1 MDTRKIV
8 RDQFDPI
15 KIKNTYGH
23 SQPIIKT
30 HFSNVKNRIPYLLM
44 KRIEKYFFS
53 YIFQHLPIRFRSRL
67 SCSKH
72 GILIDDYVLLLVYNR
87 SFCNRYVSQ

>member
-8 RDQFDPI
+8 KDQFDPI

-30 HFSNVKNRIPYLLM
+30 HFSNVKNRI
-44 KRIEKYFFS
+44 EF
-53 YIFQHLPIRFRSRL
+53 
-67 SCSKH
+67 
-72 GILIDDYVLLLVYNR
+72 LLVKHEANII
-87 SFCNRYVSQ
+87 RYEIQRKKFL

>member
-8 RDQFDPI
+8 KDQFDPI

-30 HFSNVKNRIPYLLM
+30 HFSNVKD
-44 KRIEKYFFS
+44 RIEF
-53 YIFQHLPIRFRSRL
+53 
-67 SCSKH
+67 
-72 GILIDDYVLLLVYNR
+72 LLVKDEANII
-87 SFCNRYVSQ
+87 RYEIFIENISVAIQSNIYLFVLETDYHVLSMVY

>member
-8 RDQFDPI
+8 KDQFDPI

-30 HFSNVKNRIPYLLM
+30 HFSNVKNRIEFLLVKHEANIIRYEKHTYLNVF
-44 KRIEKYFFS
+44 IEKNS
-53 YIFQHLPIRFRSRL
+53 VAI
-67 SCSKH
+67 
-72 GILIDDYVLLLVYNR
+72 
-87 SFCNRYVSQ
+87 

>member
-8 RDQFDPI
+8 KDRFDPI

-30 HFSNVKNRIPYLLM
+30 HFSNVKNRIQ
-44 KRIEKYFFS
+44 F
-53 YIFQHLPIRFRSRL
+53 
-67 SCSKH
+67 
-72 GILIDDYVLLLVYNR
+72 LLVKHEANIIKNEI
-87 SFCNRYVSQ
+87 FL